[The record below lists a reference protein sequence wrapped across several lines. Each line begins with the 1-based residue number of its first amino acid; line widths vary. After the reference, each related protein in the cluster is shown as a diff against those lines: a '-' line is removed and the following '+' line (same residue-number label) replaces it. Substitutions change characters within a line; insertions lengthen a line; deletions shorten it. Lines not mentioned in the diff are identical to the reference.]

1 MPNTPPP
8 LPPSGGI
15 PPAGMSAPSAPG
27 TTSGLAI
34 ASLVLGILAC
44 PLSCLTAIPG
54 LICGIVGL
62 VRIRSSETS
71 ATGPRLGGSGLAIAG
86 IILNGMFLFVT
97 PVMIGLLLPAVQAAR
112 EAARRTVCMNNVK
125 QIGLGMHI
133 FASANRDS
141 FPVAIVDGDGQP
153 ILSWRVAI
161 LPYLEE
167 TELYKEFHLDEP
179 WDSPHNLALAE
190 RMPKVFTC
198 PSGDLPPGMTAYLA
212 AAGPEMALDEPTRS
226 GQFAVVPLSEIAA
239 KDGTS
244 TTLLV
249 VEVGHDQ
256 AVPWTKPDDIAVD
269 PARATQGL
277 LGSATDHAGSLRIAG
292 FADGSVRTI
301 AGDIDPEIFTALLTR
316 SGGERL
322 PADW

>member
-1 MPNTPPP
+1 MQNAPPP
-8 LPPSGGI
+8 LPPSGGM
-15 PPAGMSAPSAPG
+15 PPAGMPAPSAPG
-27 TTSGLAI
+27 KTSGLAI

-62 VRIRSSETS
+62 VRIRNSEAA

-86 IILNGMFLFVT
+86 IILNAVFLFVT
-97 PVMIGLLLPAVQAAR
+97 PVMIGLLLPAVQSAR
-112 EAARRTVCMNNVK
+112 EAARRAACMNNFK

-133 FASANRDS
+133 FASAQRDS
-141 FPVAIVDGDGQP
+141 FPAAIVDADGQP
-153 ILSWRVAI
+153 LLSWRVAI

-179 WDSPHNLALAE
+179 WDSPHNLALVE
-190 RMPKVFTC
+190 RMPQVFAC
-198 PSGDLPPGMTAYLA
+198 PSGVLPPGMTTYLA
-212 AAGPEMALDEPTRS
+212 AAGPGMALDEPTRA

-244 TTLLV
+244 HTILV
-249 VEVGHDQ
+249 CEAGHDQ

-277 LGSATDHAGSLRIAG
+277 LGSATDHAGSLRVAG

-301 AGDIDPEIFTALLTR
+301 SNDIDPEVFKALLTR
-316 SGGERL
+316 SGDENL
-322 PADW
+322 PADF